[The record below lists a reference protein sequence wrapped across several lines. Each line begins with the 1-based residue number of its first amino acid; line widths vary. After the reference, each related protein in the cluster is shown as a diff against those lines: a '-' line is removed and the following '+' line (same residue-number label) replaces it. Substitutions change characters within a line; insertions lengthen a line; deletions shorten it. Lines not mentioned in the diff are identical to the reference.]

1 MQTASKN
8 ASVDHEDDQ
17 LRVSPTS
24 SASSSPLPREDEDVD
39 MDMDK
44 RYISK
49 KKLFLLDMIAR
60 VQQYLQTESIQ
71 AVLTCLL
78 EGLLDLMESEFG
90 FIAEVKYEEDGTP
103 YLLSHA
109 TTNIAWNAATRQFY
123 NDNIDKGLT
132 FYNMKSLFGAVVT
145 SQAPVISNGPAQDA
159 RSCGG
164 CPAGHPPINC
174 FLGIPFFKKGG
185 ELMGVIGL
193 ANQPGG
199 YSEEDIEFLKPI
211 TSTCAN
217 LMQAHW
223 QVQQNKELINSL
235 EQKVKERTRELEE
248 LNKSLEEA
256 NQRVVKAS
264 QAQLQSFACMSHE
277 IRTPLNCIIGLSSLL
292 QETELTPQQ
301 AETVRMI
308 VASGDL
314 LLTVVNDVLDYSKL
328 ESGNVDIE
336 IRRCN
341 LQDTFQS
348 IVHSI
353 ELKSA
358 NKGLKIQTTYDP
370 ALPEHVHTDSRRLQQ
385 ILYNLLGNAV
395 KFSEDN
401 GRVDV
406 SAMIIEKDES
416 CPVTGQNA
424 CSSSASVAEYPKI
437 MPSQKEERILRL
449 VVKDYGKG
457 IEKKDFKRIFEP
469 FSQACAET
477 ERVYGGT
484 GLGLAVTA
492 KLVKGL
498 GGTVSVESELGKW
511 SKFIVDLPFVDP
523 PVNAKSE
530 SKKLVSTTVLFV
542 DAPRNDAPSLD
553 NISLAFQY
561 YDVVLETY
569 SSLQEVL
576 NAAVSDRN
584 GFFSRD
590 RHYVCL
596 LNENLYDQQSYKT
609 LASMCKSILITFG
622 PGYLVN
628 AADHHVRSLTHMI
641 PYVLIKT
648 VIENVEATKSEQR
661 DPAGAS
667 NLSSKFICYSSLK
680 ILVAEDN
687 VVNQKVLT
695 RMLTRLGLSNV
706 NIANNG
712 REAVIMEKE
721 KDYDIILMDM
731 QMPLMDGLEACR
743 EIRLRQRDNS
753 YPAIIFVT
761 AHVSDE
767 FQAECVE
774 AGAVGFLAKPFSIR
788 EIEECLQRTQS
799 IVRGRAEN
807 SGDT

>member
-1 MQTASKN
+1 MQKSSKN
-8 ASVDHEDDQ
+8 TSVYHEDDQ

-24 SASSSPLPREDEDVD
+24 SASASPLPREDEDV
-39 MDMDK
+39 DMDK

-90 FIAEVKYEEDGTP
+90 FISEVKYEEDGTP

-123 NDNIDKGLT
+123 NENIDKGLT

-145 SQAPVISNGPAQDA
+145 SQAPVISNCPAQDS
-159 RSCGG
+159 RSCG
-164 CPAGHPPINC
+164 CPAGHPPIHC

-292 QETELTPQQ
+292 QETELSPQQ

-406 SAMIIEKDES
+406 SATIIEKDEN
-416 CPVTGQNA
+416 CPKTGQNA
-424 CSSSASVAEYPKI
+424 CSSGASVAEYPKI
-437 MPSQKEERILRL
+437 LPSNHEERILRL

-457 IEKKDFKRIFEP
+457 IEEVRTTATIFE
-469 FSQACAET
+469 T
-477 ERVYGGT
+477 
-484 GLGLAVTA
+484 
-492 KLVKGL
+492 K
-498 GGTVSVESELGKW
+498 
-511 SKFIVDLPFVDP
+511 KFL
-523 PVNAKSE
+523 
-530 SKKLVSTTVLFV
+530 
-542 DAPRNDAPSLD
+542 
-553 NISLAFQY
+553 
-561 YDVVLETY
+561 
-569 SSLQEVL
+569 
-576 NAAVSDRN
+576 
-584 GFFSRD
+584 
-590 RHYVCL
+590 CL
-596 LNENLYDQQSYKT
+596 LN
-609 LASMCKSILITFG
+609 
-622 PGYLVN
+622 
-628 AADHHVRSLTHMI
+628 
-641 PYVLIKT
+641 
-648 VIENVEATKSEQR
+648 
-661 DPAGAS
+661 
-667 NLSSKFICYSSLK
+667 
-680 ILVAEDN
+680 
-687 VVNQKVLT
+687 
-695 RMLTRLGLSNV
+695 
-706 NIANNG
+706 
-712 REAVIMEKE
+712 
-721 KDYDIILMDM
+721 
-731 QMPLMDGLEACR
+731 
-743 EIRLRQRDNS
+743 
-753 YPAIIFVT
+753 
-761 AHVSDE
+761 
-767 FQAECVE
+767 
-774 AGAVGFLAKPFSIR
+774 
-788 EIEECLQRTQS
+788 LQFF
-799 IVRGRAEN
+799 
-807 SGDT
+807 